1 MALLVDDA
9 EHGLSIGIA
18 SLSKRKP
25 KPPCSGVIASIV
37 NGYSIFIRR
46 EHKSAGTHVFAV
58 RYGDSRPDRS
68 SCMANPAELAALRIA
83 STLSLARDGE
93 KFFPVAKRLGL
104 RNNPSSTAPLGATAS
119 WRLPAGR

>member
-9 EHGLSIGIA
+9 QHGLRICTD
-18 SLSKRKP
+18 SLRKRSRKP
-25 KPPCSGVIASIV
+25 RCSGVIASIV

-93 KFFPVAKRLGL
+93 KFFPV
-104 RNNPSSTAPLGATAS
+104 SET
-119 WRLPAGR
+119 